1 MLRRPPRSTRT
12 DTLLPYTT
20 LYRSGHA
27 LHETDSVLT
36 RLPGDARLDPN
47 DATRLLRERFE
58 PAATLDV
65 AAARPAPGVL
75 VAHPIDAG
83 ATYDGLT
90 ALPTLS
96 AGLPLASQTRRPSSH
111 NPNCGVPVE
120 LHGLSPGRGCLGRW
134 LPVAGRFVSL
144 QGG

>member
-65 AAARPAPGVL
+65 AAARSAPGVL
-75 VAHPIDAG
+75 AAHQLAGGPPYYALVAPA
-83 ATYDGLT
+83 APPR
-90 ALPTLS
+90 ALP
-96 AGLPLASQTRRPSSH
+96 LPRRERTSVCPYRRL
-111 NPNCGVPVE
+111 GVPVE
-120 LHGLSPGRGCLGRW
+120 
-134 LPVAGRFVSL
+134 
-144 QGG
+144 

>member
-47 DATRLLRERFE
+47 DATRLLRERSE

-65 AAARPAPGVL
+65 AAARSAPGVL
-75 VAHPIDAG
+75 AAHQIAGG
-83 ATYDGLT
+83 ATYDGLV
-90 ALPTLS
+90 ALRSEEHTSELQS
-96 AGLPLASQTRRPSSH
+96 LMRSSYAVFCLKKKNISQTNQMRPIHITINKPSH
-111 NPNCGVPVE
+111 
-120 LHGLSPGRGCLGRW
+120 
-134 LPVAGRFVSL
+134 
-144 QGG
+144 

>member
-58 PAATLDV
+58 PAATLAV
-65 AAARPAPGVL
+65 AAARSTPGVL
-75 VAHPIDAG
+75 AAHQIAGG
-83 ATYDGLT
+83 ATYDGLL
-90 ALPTLS
+90 ALPALS
-96 AGLPLASQTRRPSSH
+96 AGLPLASRDRRASRH
-111 NPNCGVPVE
+111 YRTLRVPAGR
-120 LHGLSPGRGCLGRW
+120 LRCSPARRSPG
-134 LPVAGRFVSL
+134 ST
-144 QGG
+144 

>member
-65 AAARPAPGVL
+65 AAARSAPGVL
-75 VAHPIDAG
+75 AAHQIAGG
-83 ATYDGLT
+83 ATYDGLV
-90 ALPTLS
+90 ALATLS
-96 AGLPLASQTRRPSSH
+96 SGLPLASRDRPASSPYRRL
-111 NPNCGVPVE
+111 GVPVGM
-120 LHGLSPGRGCLGRW
+120 LGCRDRKRAVLGTS
-134 LPVAGRFVSL
+134 V
-144 QGG
+144 